1 MKKISIASMLALSFL
16 VTSNSAQAD
25 ELEELTKGKGE
36 IIYQDSEITVKS
48 FGNDEKIAQAIAND
62 KDTVEKVFNNSI
74 PPQQNNSILYSSVS
88 GPGGVSRI
96 NPCDTR
102 RCVYWQVKPATLFP
116 YNFNGTVK
124 LRYHSGFK
132 RDAFVFGFGMV
143 GSTTSGIVEMN
154 KNNGGV
160 AYLTGAAYDLRGDRY
175 RVLPGVHTSF

>member
-1 MKKISIASMLALSFL
+1 MKKISVAFILALGFL
-16 VTSNSAQAD
+16 TNSNSVQAD
-25 ELEELTKGKGE
+25 ELEDLTKGKGE
-36 IIYQDSEITVKS
+36 IIYQDSEITVRS
-48 FGNDEKIAQAIAND
+48 FGTDEKIAQAIAND
-62 KDTVEKVFNNSI
+62 KDTVESSFNNPIQSK
-74 PPQQNNSILYSSVS
+74 QNSSILYSSVT

-102 RCVYWQVKPATLFP
+102 RCVYWQVKPATVFP

-132 RDAFVFGFGMV
+132 RDAFVFGFGMA

-160 AYLTGAAYDLRGDRY
+160 AYLTGAAYDLRGERY
-175 RVLPGVHTSF
+175 KVLPGVHTSF